1 MTAASARIYAP
12 AATGPDLVE
21 IDGDEAHHLV
31 HVLRLGRPGCEVRV
45 FDGRGHEWRAAV
57 VAAGRRSARLRL
69 FEPVTPAAEPPVQT
83 LLALG
88 ILKAEGMDQAVRDA
102 AMLGVS
108 AIQPLVT
115 RRTVVPA
122 RAAPA
127 LVARWRRVAIA
138 SVKQCG
144 RAVVP
149 HIAEPADL
157 DGWLARPVPGV
168 RLVLAEPS
176 LGTGDRVSLAGLAP
190 RAQAEGAVLAV
201 GPEGGWSPDEMARL
215 ASAGFLRWS
224 LGARTLR
231 AAAAPCAALAILLYA
246 WEVCHPAS
254 GA

>member
-1 MTAASARIYAP
+1 VTADARVYAP
-12 AATGPDLVE
+12 AAAGSDLVE
-21 IDGDEAHHLV
+21 IEGDEAHHLV

-69 FEPVTPAAEPPVQT
+69 LEPVTPAAEPPVRM

-88 ILKAEGMDQAVRDA
+88 ILKADGMEQAVRDA

-115 RRTVVPA
+115 RRTAVPA

-127 LVARWRRVAIA
+127 LAARWRRVAIA

-157 DGWLARPVPGV
+157 DGWLAQPLAGV
-168 RLVLAEPS
+168 RLVLVEPAH
-176 LGTGDRVSLAGLAP
+176 GAGDTVALAGLSA
-190 RAQAEGAVLAV
+190 RARAEGAVLAV
-201 GPEGGWSPDEMARL
+201 GPEGGWSPEETSRL
-215 ASAGFLRWS
+215 AGAGFLRWS

-246 WEVCHPAS
+246 WEVCHPAP

>member
-1 MTAASARIYAP
+1 MTPASARVYAP
-12 AATGPDLVE
+12 GAAGSDLVE
-21 IDGDEAHHLV
+21 LDGDEAHHLV

-69 FEPVTPAAEPPVQT
+69 IEPVTPAAEPPVRI

-108 AIQPLVT
+108 AVQPLVT
-115 RRTVVPA
+115 RRTVVPV
-122 RAAPA
+122 RTAPRLA
-127 LVARWRRVAIA
+127 ARWRRVAIA

-157 DGWLARPVPGV
+157 DGWLAQPVPGV
-168 RLVLAEPS
+168 RLVLVEPAH
-176 LGTGDRVSLAGLAP
+176 GAGDQVSLAGLAP
-190 RAQAEGAVLAV
+190 RARAEGAVLAV
-201 GPEGGWSPDEMARL
+201 GPEGGWSPDETERL
-215 ASAGFLRWS
+215 AGAGFLRLS

-231 AAAAPCAALAILLYA
+231 AAAAPCAALAILLHA
-246 WEVCHPAS
+246 WEVCHSAS
-254 GA
+254 GT